1 MVQRPETH
9 LAGDLASTPA
19 AQKEYEL
26 LKILAEHYFGSM
38 LVTDDRGR
46 FLYVSDGTCRLLGV
60 DRETLLQLSIY
71 DTLKGYCFATSA
83 SSIKTLETKQECL
96 SNHTLTASGRQVL
109 ALSRPH
115 FGPDGELQYVPTY
128 SWDEEELYTLL
139 EKFDQERDNVRNVI
153 RFMQGTDKT
162 PSMIIAESDAMVK
175 LLEYADHVAAV
186 DSTVIL
192 YGESG
197 SGKEMFAKYIHAR
210 SDRADQVFI
219 PINCAS
225 LPPSLLEE
233 EMFGYERGTF
243 TGGSKDGRIGLFE
256 FADKGTIF
264 LDEIG
269 EMSLELQAKLL
280 RIIETGEVKRL
291 GSNRIQ
297 KCDVRI
303 IAATNRNLR
312 EMVEEKAFRA
322 DLYYRLNV
330 LTIHVPPLRER
341 VADIAPLTRY
351 FVQLFNKKYGF
362 TKHLMPALI
371 RALEQWSWPGNVREL
386 RNTVER
392 MMVESRDSIIDAAAF
407 REIPPGISS
416 PTTSECPVPDLLPYQ
431 QAMNIYEREYLSAMV
446 ASCGGDLRK
455 AAGKMELHLSTLYR
469 KLEKLGLKP
478 PRTSGNC
485 QGPGEEPLH

>member
-280 RIIETGEVKRL
+280 RIIETGEVPTVRSDTSVTKTTAMGILL
-291 GSNRIQ
+291 GMILCAGVVVAKALMDDTIRS
-297 KCDVRI
+297 
-303 IAATNRNLR
+303 
-312 EMVEEKAFRA
+312 EE
-322 DLYYRLNV
+322 
-330 LTIHVPPLRER
+330 
-341 VADIAPLTRY
+341 DIE
-351 FVQLFNKKYGF
+351 KYLG
-362 TKHLMPALI
+362 
-371 RALEQWSWPGNVREL
+371 
-386 RNTVER
+386 
-392 MMVESRDSIIDAAAF
+392 
-407 REIPPGISS
+407 
-416 PTTSECPVPDLLPYQ
+416 
-431 QAMNIYEREYLSAMV
+431 
-446 ASCGGDLRK
+446 
-455 AAGKMELHLSTLYR
+455 LSTLSVIPDR
-469 KLEKLGLKP
+469 KDYING
-478 PRTSGNC
+478 TSKKKSKK
-485 QGPGEEPLH
+485 

>member
-1 MVQRPETH
+1 
-9 LAGDLASTPA
+9 
-19 AQKEYEL
+19 
-26 LKILAEHYFGSM
+26 
-38 LVTDDRGR
+38 
-46 FLYVSDGTCRLLGV
+46 
-60 DRETLLQLSIY
+60 
-71 DTLKGYCFATSA
+71 
-83 SSIKTLETKQECL
+83 
-96 SNHTLTASGRQVL
+96 
-109 ALSRPH
+109 
-115 FGPDGELQYVPTY
+115 
-128 SWDEEELYTLL
+128 
-139 EKFDQERDNVRNVI
+139 
-153 RFMQGTDKT
+153 MQATDKT
-162 PSMIIAESDAMVK
+162 PDMIIAESDAMVK
-175 LLEYADHVAAV
+175 LLEYADHVATV

-210 SDRADQVFI
+210 SSRASQVFI

-243 TGGSKDGRIGLFE
+243 TGGSKDGKIGLFE

-312 EMVEEKAFRA
+312 EMVEERAFRA

-341 VADIAPLTRY
+341 VADIEPLARH

-362 TKHLMPALI
+362 AKHFSPALI
-371 RALEQWSWPGNVREL
+371 RALERWSWPGNVREL

-392 MMVESRDSIIDAAAF
+392 MMVESRDSIIDAGAF
-407 REIPPGISS
+407 REVPPAPAAQDAGER
-416 PTTSECPVPDLLPYQ
+416 PGPDLLPYQ
-431 QAMNIYEREYLSAMV
+431 QAMEAYEREYLSAV
-446 ASCGGDLRK
+446 VSSCGGDLRR
-455 AAGKMELHLSTLYR
+455 AAGKMGLHLSTLYR

-478 PRTSGNC
+478 PRSAGH
-485 QGPGEEPLH
+485 GRVADGEPTD

>member
-1 MVQRPETH
+1 MAQSPEARP
-9 LAGDLASTPA
+9 AGDLASDPA

-26 LKILAEHYFGSM
+26 LKVLAEHYFGSM

-46 FLYVSDGTCRLLGV
+46 FLYVSDGTCRLLGI
-60 DRETLLQLSIY
+60 DRETLLQISIY

-96 SNHTLTASGRQVL
+96 SNHSLSTSGKQIL

-139 EKFDQERDNVRNVI
+139 EKFDRERDNVRNVI
-153 RFMQGTDKT
+153 RFMQATDKT
-162 PSMIIAESDAMVK
+162 PDMIIAESDAMVK
-175 LLEYADHVAAV
+175 LLEYADHVATV

-210 SDRADQVFI
+210 SSRANQVFI

-243 TGGSKDGRIGLFE
+243 TGGSKGGKIGLVE
-256 FADKGTIF
+256 CADKGTIF

-280 RIIETGEVKRL
+280 RILETGEIKRL

-303 IAATNRNLR
+303 IAATNRDLR
-312 EMVEEKAFRA
+312 EMVKEKTFRA

-330 LTIHVPPLRER
+330 LTIHIPPLRER
-341 VADIAPLTRY
+341 VADVAPLARH
-351 FVQLFNKKYGF
+351 FLEIFNKKHG
-362 TKHLMPALI
+362 TSKRMAPALI
-371 RALEQWSWPGNVREL
+371 HALEMWSWPGNVREL
-386 RNTVER
+386 RNAVER
-392 MMVESRDSIIDAAAF
+392 MMVESQGTIIGTDAFHEAPAPAAG
-407 REIPPGISS
+407 EAASS
-416 PTTSECPVPDLLPYQ
+416 SGELLPYQ
-431 QAMNIYEREYLSAMV
+431 EALEAWERAYC
-446 ASCGGDLRK
+446 ASVLEQCGGDLRA
-455 AAGKMELHLSTLYR
+455 AAGKMGLHLSTLYR

-478 PRTSGNC
+478 LRAAGGDRS
-485 QGPGEEPLH
+485 GPGE